1 MPALVMT
8 KARSFNRAP
17 HCAQYSTS
25 ILKLRKRS
33 SRHGRYP
40 ERWVGEQDRRRNPG
54 RLDPVYALQ
63 DFTILRFHG
72 QQYWSTKVRVADRE
86 CTRRAPD
93 RA

>member
-25 ILKLRKRS
+25 ILKLRMRS

-40 ERWVGEQDRRRNPG
+40 ERWVGGLSLAMQMEHSCLLSSGSADGFGGGTTR
-54 RLDPVYALQ
+54 ALHWLAAA
-63 DFTILRFHG
+63 TTPAYL
-72 QQYWSTKVRVADRE
+72 TV
-86 CTRRAPD
+86 
-93 RA
+93 